1 MLRCALG
8 MLGLALT
15 NYACQ
20 MNQAA
25 YDVQEEK
32 LEQERIDQAARDL
45 SNEAGLGTDTEDDPE
60 VVFKPRIK
68 FYPLDD
74 DEIRQDL
81 ACAYE
86 DKDEIM
92 HERCVIVTV
101 YKGKGKGSDD
111 RLKIKYTKIAED
123 KSETHVN
130 TKCGVKSLYLL
141 RKPRTDE
148 ELQTQKEDAAAKAA
162 YNRMGSDDSGAEQE

>member
-15 NYACQ
+15 NFACQ
-20 MNQAA
+20 MNQDA

-32 LEQERIDQAARDL
+32 LEQERKDQAARDL
-45 SNEAGLGTDTEDDPE
+45 SNEAGLGTDTEDDSE
-60 VVFKPRIK
+60 EVFKPRFQ
-68 FYPLDD
+68 FYPFI
-74 DEIRQDL
+74 DEELRQDL

-130 TKCGVKSLYLL
+130 AKCGVKSLYLL
-141 RKPRTDE
+141 RKPRTEE
-148 ELQTQKEDAAAKAA
+148 ELQTQKDGA
-162 YNRMGSDDSGAEQE
+162 DSEAE